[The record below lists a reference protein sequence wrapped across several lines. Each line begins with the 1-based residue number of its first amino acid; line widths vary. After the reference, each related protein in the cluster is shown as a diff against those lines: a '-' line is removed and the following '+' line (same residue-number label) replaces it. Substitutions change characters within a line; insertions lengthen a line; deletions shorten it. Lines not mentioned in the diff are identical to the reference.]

1 MINSLWNGISGLN
14 IYQDALNNESN
25 NISNANT
32 VAYKSDTVSFSDLLY
47 QDKIGLGAKI
57 SQVSKDF
64 SQGGIKSTGNPY
76 DMAIKGDG
84 FFTVQDNFGLDYY
97 TRSGDFRMSEDGFL
111 QTPDQNYIMGLSI
124 GDSQIVTTNSAKT
137 KFTDDYSKYLS
148 SASIDNGNTLASI
161 NAKATDY
168 TQTAT
173 TTGTS
178 GNNYKTASSHIQDI
192 ETLTN
197 AYNSALSLYASE
209 PTSQTGTS
217 SVAQQ
222 TQVSYDPTTLTKES
236 DQLSIYVDGV
246 NFKQNFD
253 TNATTTLNKLADQIS
268 GLAGFSASVDSTTGV
283 MTIDSLVPGKNVNIS
298 GAKIND
304 DLVSTVNT
312 VDAVQGTGKLAYTSV
327 RDALEQ
333 SLQEAG
339 ADFLE
344 ITNSIDTTAST
355 TENLQKLQLRPDVLG
370 ITNSANG
377 DVEVVNDA
385 IYKKQDNNRFL
396 LGKVAT
402 VDFTSKEGLNPVGS
416 NLFEKTSLSGD
427 PVVSNSQTSIVNNS
441 LELSNADLSISLTN
455 LIVYQRS
462 FEANSKTVTTSDEF
476 LKTAIGLKK

>member
-1 MINSLWNGISGLN
+1 LINSLWNGITGLN
-14 IYQDALNNESN
+14 IYQNALNNESN

-47 QDKIGLGAKI
+47 QDKIGLGAQI

-64 SQGGIKSTGNPY
+64 SQGGIKTTGNSY

-84 FFTVQDNFGLDYY
+84 FFAVQDSFGLDYY

-111 QTPDQNYIMGLSI
+111 QTPEQNYVMGLSI
-124 GDSQIVTTNSAKT
+124 EDPQIVTTNSAKT

-148 SASIDNGNTLASI
+148 SASIDNDNTLASI

-192 ETLTN
+192 EILTN

-304 DLVSTVNT
+304 NLASIVNT

-344 ITNSIDTTAST
+344 ITTSIDTTSST

-370 ITNSANG
+370 ITNSASGN
-377 DVEVVNDA
+377 VEVVDGA

-427 PVVSNSQTSIVNNS
+427 PIVSNSQASVVNNS

-476 LKTAIGLKK
+476 LKTAIGLKR